1 MGHKRSNNG
10 NSFNYAYLGIS
21 EIPTPSD
28 KESMNRL
35 LIYIVP
41 RSLIAAI
48 AAFGLLAVTG
58 FGSQAFTIKSTPTT
72 SLLNYSLASFATSN
86 PPSDISPN
94 PNFLNICNQSGN
106 LDNSAACQNAALLA
120 IDNARAQEGVGPM
133 HLPANYDSLSLAE
146 QMLVVVNLERQ
157 DRGLATFLGLTQAL
171 DSAAALGA
179 AANSD
184 PILNFQVSY
193 ASNWAGGLPSVLTA
207 DYEWMYN
214 DGYGSANID
223 CTSPNSSGCWGHR
236 ENILNQFPT
245 NTPGSAGLYF
255 GAAGNL
261 TSFQGSLSLAMV
273 EAQYSPTNPTVFNW
287 STAAVPP
294 VGALGIGFFGS
305 TTGVTLNQPI
315 VGMASTP
322 DGKGYWLVA
331 SDGGI
336 FTFGDAAYYGSTGA
350 MTLNKPIVG
359 MASTPDGKGYWL
371 VASDGGIFTFG
382 DAAYYGSTGAM
393 TLNKPIVGMASTPDG
408 KGYWL
413 VASDGGIFTFGDAA
427 YYGSEGSAPLN
438 SPVIGIR
445 SPQSG
450 GGYWMYSAK
459 GDVFP
464 L

>member
-382 DAAYYGSTGAM
+382 DAAYYGS
-393 TLNKPIVGMASTPDG
+393 
-408 KGYWL
+408 
-413 VASDGGIFTFGDAA
+413 
-427 YYGSEGSAPLN
+427 EGSAPLN

>member
-1 MGHKRSNNG
+1 
-10 NSFNYAYLGIS
+10 
-21 EIPTPSD
+21 
-28 KESMNRL
+28 MNRL
-35 LIYIVP
+35 LIYSVP

-58 FGSQAFTIKSTPTT
+58 LGSQVFAARTTPTT
-72 SLLNYSLASFATSN
+72 SLLNYKLASFATSN
-86 PPSDISPN
+86 PPADINPN

-106 LDNSAACQNAALLA
+106 LDNSASCQSAALLA

-157 DRGLATFLGLTQAL
+157 DRGLATFTGLTQTL

-184 PILNFQVSY
+184 PILNFQASY
-193 ASNWAGGLPSVLTA
+193 ASNWAGGLPSVLAA

-236 ENILNQFPT
+236 ENILIQFPT
-245 NTPGSAGLYF
+245 NTSGSADLYF
-255 GAAGNL
+255 GAAANL

-273 EAQYSPTNPTVFNW
+273 EAEYFPSNPTVFNW

-294 VGALGIGFFGS
+294 VGALGIGYYGS
-305 TTGVTLNQPI
+305 TTGVTLNRPI

-336 FTFGDAAYYGSTGA
+336 FSFGDAAYYGSTGA
-350 MTLNKPIVG
+350 MTLNRPIVG

-371 VASDGGIFTFG
+371 VASDGGIFSFG
-382 DAAYYGSTGAM
+382 DANFY
-393 TLNKPIVGMASTPDG
+393 
-408 KGYWL
+408 
-413 VASDGGIFTFGDAA
+413 
-427 YYGSEGSAPLN
+427 
-438 SPVIGIR
+438 
-445 SPQSG
+445 
-450 GGYWMYSAK
+450 
-459 GDVFP
+459 
-464 L
+464 